1 MRVCH
6 LKHHERVSYVFI
18 LVDFNKESKKLSVI
32 DTADGVVEAF
42 DIDTILSYIDE
53 GINIVGVSY
62 DTYSGGALRVLL
74 SPKDRE
80 DLKTTKCI
88 YRFVYDTVTKEV
100 QYITNISE
108 PEKTGV
114 AQEIEDTFQ
123 RVSNYANEAVEKS
136 EKVDITSERENE
148 VAEDKVLVGV
158 AAGGVKSM
166 PSTAK
171 QGVSFCKSE
180 EDSVADFITPDEAA
194 SERDKTQEDDKKMAL
209 DSTVFNVIS
218 EAVKAK
224 SALPTIEVKQEIIEN
239 ALTAPSASITEKPE
253 EVTTLEDAFV
263 AEIVE
268 EPKDSDAKGT
278 NDTAVKK
285 RKDRKSRKKRNTKN
299 GDTGNKVSEAAKA
312 AEEAIK
318 NESLTILDYFDR
330 VSKELIIEI
339 DNPEVVLNAKDKS
352 VFFKITK
359 TCNDFVYFCGDDI
372 SISLAGEI
380 YSDIALK
387 DKILKILSQIPF
399 VNKQGTNLNLYNVCC
414 GSDTSVAIY
423 KPFSKELGA
432 SDNSL
437 RISIYGVR

>member
-1 MRVCH
+1 M
-6 LKHHERVSYVFI
+6 FI

-42 DIDTILSYIDE
+42 DIDTILSYINE

-88 YRFVYDTVTKEV
+88 YRFVYDPATKEV

-123 RVSNYANEAVEKS
+123 RVSNYANESVEKA
-136 EKVDITSERENE
+136 EKIDITSEHEE

-158 AAGGVKSM
+158 AAGGVKST

-180 EDSVADFITPDEAA
+180 EDSVADFIAPDEAA

-263 AEIVE
+263 AEIVD
-268 EPKDSDAKGT
+268 EPKVPDTKGT

-285 RKDRKSRKKRNTKN
+285 RKDRKSRKKRNTKK
-299 GDTGNKVSEAAKA
+299 GDTINKVFEVVNA
-312 AEEAIK
+312 AEAAIK
-318 NESLTILDYFDR
+318 NESPTILDYFDK
-330 VSKELIIEI
+330 VSKELILEI
-339 DNPEVVLNAKDKS
+339 DNPEVVLNARDKS

-387 DKILKILSQIPF
+387 DKILKVLSQIPF
-399 VNKQGTNLNLYNVCC
+399 INNQGTNLNLYNVCC

-423 KPFSKELGA
+423 EPFSKELGA

>member
-1 MRVCH
+1 M
-6 LKHHERVSYVFI
+6 KKIVSLNV
-18 LVDFNKESKKLSVI
+18 N
-32 DTADGVVEAF
+32 
-42 DIDTILSYIDE
+42 
-53 GINIVGVSY
+53 
-62 DTYSGGALRVLL
+62 
-74 SPKDRE
+74 
-80 DLKTTKCI
+80 
-88 YRFVYDTVTKEV
+88 
-100 QYITNISE
+100 NIS
-108 PEKTGV
+108 
-114 AQEIEDTFQ
+114 F
-123 RVSNYANEAVEKS
+123 
-136 EKVDITSERENE
+136 
-148 VAEDKVLVGV
+148 VAEDCITFESGVVSMGVLASNIVSKSIFGSSEIDIDVSIIKNNSETDESICTVAKLGNILVQNNGNIDDMFVYIALIAPNDVPEKIVIASIDEMDDSEIVEVANSSGV
-158 AAGGVKSM
+158 E
-166 PSTAK
+166 
-171 QGVSFCKSE
+171 GVSFCKSE

-224 SALPTIEVKQEIIEN
+224 SSLPTIEVKQEIIEN

-330 VSKELIIEI
+330 VSKELVIEI

-399 VNKQGTNLNLYNVCC
+399 VNRQGTNLNLYNVCC

>member
-18 LVDFNKESKKLSVI
+18 LVDFNKEDKKLSVI

-42 DIDTILSYIDE
+42 DIDTILSYIEE
-53 GINIVGVSY
+53 GINIVGVGY
-62 DTYSGGALRVLL
+62 DTYSGGALKVLL
-74 SPKDRE
+74 APKSKE
-80 DLKTTKCI
+80 DLKTTKCK
-88 YRFVYDTVTKEV
+88 YRFVYDPATKEV
-100 QYITNISE
+100 QYITNSHE
-108 PEKTGV
+108 PEKTV
-114 AQEIEDTFQ
+114 TSQEVEDTLQ

-194 SERDKTQEDDKKMAL
+194 SERGKTQKDDNKMAL
-209 DSTVFNVIS
+209 ESNAFSVIS

-224 SALPTIEVKQEIIEN
+224 STLPTIEVKQEIIED

-253 EVTTLEDAFV
+253 EVTTLEDAIV
-263 AEIVE
+263 AEIVD
-268 EPKDSDAKGT
+268 EPAVPSTTDAV
-278 NDTAVKK
+278 DTPDTTKR
-285 RKDRKSRKKRNTKN
+285 RKDRKSRKKRSSRKS
-299 GDTGNKVSEAAKA
+299 DTTRET
-312 AEEAIK
+312 AEVAIK
-318 NESLTILDYFDR
+318 NENLTIYDYLTG
-330 VSKELIIEI
+330 VSKELILEI
-339 DNPEVVLNAKDKS
+339 DNPEVVLTAKDKS
-352 VFFKITK
+352 IFFKITK
-359 TCNDFVYFCGDDI
+359 TCSDFVYFCGDNI

-380 YSDIALK
+380 YNDIALK
-387 DKILKILSQIPF
+387 DKILKILGQIPF
-399 VNKQGTNLNLYNVCC
+399 VNEQGTIVNLYDVCC
-414 GSDTSVAIY
+414 GADTSVAIY
-423 KPFSKELGA
+423 EPFSRELGA
-432 SDNSL
+432 SDNAL

>member
-74 SPKDRE
+74 SPKDKE

-330 VSKELIIEI
+330 VSKEL
-339 DNPEVVLNAKDKS
+339 
-352 VFFKITK
+352 F
-359 TCNDFVYFCGDDI
+359 
-372 SISLAGEI
+372 
-380 YSDIALK
+380 
-387 DKILKILSQIPF
+387 
-399 VNKQGTNLNLYNVCC
+399 
-414 GSDTSVAIY
+414 
-423 KPFSKELGA
+423 
-432 SDNSL
+432 
-437 RISIYGVR
+437 

>member
-1 MRVCH
+1 MRVYH

-88 YRFVYDTVTKEV
+88 YRFVYDPATKEV

-123 RVSNYANEAVEKS
+123 RVSNYANEAVEKV
-136 EKVDITSERENE
+136 EKVDITSEHEKE

-166 PSTAK
+166 TSTAK

-194 SERDKTQEDDKKMAL
+194 SERDKTHEHEDDKKMAL

-263 AEIVE
+263 AEIVD
-268 EPKDSDAKGT
+268 EPKVP
-278 NDTAVKK
+278 DTAVKK
-285 RKDRKSRKKRNTKN
+285 RKDRKSRKKRNIKN
-299 GDTGNKVSEAAKA
+299 GDTINKVSKVAKA

-330 VSKELIIEI
+330 VSKELILEI

-359 TCNDFVYFCGDDI
+359 TCNDFVYFCGDNI

-399 VNKQGTNLNLYNVCC
+399 INKQGTNLNLYNVCC